1 MINIR
6 CSSLPSVSDCC
17 RMAVA
22 NTQREILTEA
32 GFVLNERR
40 TGIYSLI
47 GTAVHKGNETILRR
61 KIVSGALPSYSE
73 SLSSAMADF
82 SENLKKSDDV
92 IFDDTTVNQ
101 GHAEKQIKTL
111 TAAYYRDVAPK
122 IKFPDG
128 CNPDDHL
135 EVSLRA
141 EIQGFEITGHVDVVS
156 ESSILDTKSGKTIRP
171 YHAQLGM
178 YANLLVS
185 TRNWKPKFL
194 ITNYLPRVMVDK
206 PYPGTKT
213 AGYDVDFSMNEAW
226 YLANQLIRDIKN
238 FQQCGNPAVFVAN
251 PNCSLCS
258 EKYCAAFG
266 TDFCKY
272 YKKGV

>member
-1 MINIR
+1 MIKIR

-22 NTQREILTEA
+22 NSQRDIITEA
-32 GFVLNERR
+32 GFSLSERR

-47 GTAVHKGNETILRR
+47 GTAVHKGNEKILRE
-61 KIVSGALPSYSE
+61 KILTGILPQYQF
-73 SLSSAMADF
+73 SLDSAMSEF
-82 SENLKKSDDV
+82 SDKLKDSEDI

-101 GHAEKQIKTL
+101 SHAEKQIKTL
-111 TAAYYRDVAPK
+111 TAAYYRDIAPK

-135 EVSLRA
+135 EVSLTA
-141 EIQGFEITGHVDVVS
+141 TIDGCEVTGHPDVIS

-178 YANLLVS
+178 YANILMS
-185 TRNWKPKFL
+185 MRNWKPKFL

-213 AGYDVDFSMNEAW
+213 DGYDVDFSMNESW
-226 YLANQLIRDIKN
+226 YLTKQLIRDIKN
-238 FQQCGNPAVFVAN
+238 FQQCGNPAVFTAN
-251 PNCSLCS
+251 PNTSLCNP
-258 EKYCAAFG
+258 KYCTAYG
-266 TDFCKY
+266 TKFCKY
-272 YKKGV
+272 HIV